1 MKKTFTTIMPDR
13 IGAFLRANRCLSGLG
28 LNITR
33 VSYNKAV
40 DMHMLF
46 IEAEGDPDT
55 LALAERELTAMGYLP
70 TQPDFGSVILMEF
83 TLKDEP
89 GSLTP
94 VLELINSFA
103 FNISYISAQENGSG
117 YQLFKMG
124 LYVDNGREISEFV
137 SRAALLCPIR
147 ILDYNKSEKVLDN
160 TVFYLSFANEISEKM
175 GFDAEQKN
183 GLIVNSNQIMQML
196 DEMGS
201 PPYKTFDYIGKFA
214 DALLKYRGEN
224 YHPRITRH
232 TTCTGTEI
240 TLIEPPVGSNTA
252 VIVKN
257 GRVFCADGGFPCFA
271 DGLWKVLTDEIPG
284 FDTAEKTMLLT
295 HGDVDH
301 CGCASR
307 FDRVYLNRR
316 VYDNFLSERSGD
328 NAIREVNPVHAPYVR
343 ISKILSDYTP
353 VDAAFEVFG
362 GDPTPG
368 ETLSFIGNVDWEDLH
383 FEVYEG
389 AGGHVR
395 GEMIWVERRE
405 KIAFTGDIFVNIKG
419 FTPEQAEFNRLA
431 PYLMTSVDTDPSLAK
446 RERDAMR
453 AILGE
458 GCWQIYSGHGAMA
471 ELNL

>member
-1 MKKTFTTIMPDR
+1 MPDR

-40 DMHMLF
+40 DKHMLF
-46 IEAEGDPDT
+46 IEAEGEPDK
-55 LALAERELTAMGYLP
+55 LDLAEKELSAMGYLP

-83 TLKDEP
+83 TLRDEP
-89 GSLTP
+89 GALTP

-103 FNISYISAQENGSG
+103 FNISYISAHENGSG

-147 ILDYNKSEKVLDN
+147 ILDYNKTEKVLDN

-175 GFDAEQKN
+175 GFGSDQKSK
-183 GLIVNSNQIMQML
+183 LLVNSNQIMHML
-196 DEMGS
+196 DEKGL

-214 DALLKYRGEN
+214 DALLKYRNQN
-224 YHPRITRH
+224 YKPRLTRN
-232 TTCTGTEI
+232 TTATGTEI
-240 TLIEPPVGSNTA
+240 LLIEPQVGSNTA
-252 VIVKN
+252 VIVRN
-257 GRVFCADGGFPCFA
+257 NRILCVDGGFPCCG
-271 DGLWKVLTDEIPG
+271 DGLWEVLKHEISG
-284 FDTAEKTMLLT
+284 FDSADKTMFLT

-301 CGCASR
+301 TGCVQL
-307 FDRVYLNRR
+307 FDRVFINRT
-316 VYDNFLSERSGD
+316 VFNNFTAESEGKD
-328 NAIREVNPVHAPYVR
+328 AIREENTVHAPYVQ
-343 ISKILSDYTP
+343 ISKILSDYQP
-353 VDAAFEVFG
+353 LNAVFEVFG
-362 GDPTPG
+362 TAPDT
-368 ETLSFIGNVDWEDLH
+368 EKALSFIGCVDWEDLH

-419 FTPEQAEFNRLA
+419 FTPEQAEFNRFA
-431 PYLMTSVDTDPSLAK
+431 PYLMTSVDTDPALAK
-446 RERDAMR
+446 KERDAMR
-453 AILGE
+453 EILGE
-458 GCWQIYSGHGAMA
+458 GKWQIYGGHGAMA
-471 ELNL
+471 EMTV

>member
-46 IEAEGDPDT
+46 IEAEGDADT

-175 GFDAEQKN
+175 GFGSEQKN

-201 PPYKTFDYIGKFA
+201 PPYKTFDYVGKFA

-224 YHPRITRH
+224 YHPRITRYL
-232 TTCTGTEI
+232 TCTGTEI
-240 TLIEPPVGSNTA
+240 LLIEPQVGSNTA

-257 GRVFCADGGFPCFA
+257 GRVLCVDGGFPCCA
-271 DGLWKVLTDEIPG
+271 DALWAVLSREIPG
-284 FDTAEKTMLLT
+284 FASMDRTMLLT

-301 CGCASR
+301 GGCAER
-307 FDRVYLNRR
+307 FDRVYVNRR
-316 VYDNFLSERSGD
+316 VYNNFLSEQRGE
-328 NAIREVNPVHAPYVR
+328 NAIREENPVHAPYVR
-343 ISKILSDYTP
+343 ISKLLSDYAP
-353 VDAAFEVFG
+353 IEAEFEVFG
-362 GDPTPG
+362 GDPVPG
-368 ETLSFIGNVDWEDLH
+368 EALSFIGTVDWEDLH

-389 AGGHVR
+389 AGGHVK

-419 FTPEQAEFNRLA
+419 FIPEQAEFNRLA

-446 RERDAMR
+446 QERDALR
-453 AILGE
+453 TVLGA
-458 GCWQIYSGHGAMA
+458 GRWQIFGGHGAMA

>member
-89 GSLTP
+89 GALTP

-175 GFDAEQKN
+175 GFGSEQKN
-183 GLIVNSNQIMQML
+183 GLIVNANQIMHML
-196 DEMGS
+196 DELGS

-240 TLIEPPVGSNTA
+240 TLIEPQVGSNTA

-257 GRVFCADGGFPCFA
+257 GRVLCVDGGFPCFG
-271 DGLWKVLTDEIPG
+271 DGLWAVLMREIPG
-284 FDTAEKTMLLT
+284 FETADKTMLLT

-301 CGCASR
+301 TGCVPR
-307 FDRVYLNRR
+307 FDRVYINQS
-316 VYDNFLSERSGD
+316 VAANFSAESMEQD
-328 NAIREVNPVHAPYVR
+328 AIREENPVHAPYVR
-343 ISKILSDYTP
+343 ISKILSDYAP
-353 VDAAFEVFG
+353 PDGKFEVFG
-362 GDPTPG
+362 TSPSDG
-368 ETLSFIGNVDWEDLH
+368 EALSPIGCVDWEDLH

-405 KIAFTGDIFVNIKG
+405 RIAFTGDIFVNIKG

-431 PYLMTSVDTDPSLAK
+431 PYLMTSVDTDPALAK
-446 RERDAMR
+446 REREAMR

-458 GCWQIYSGHGAMA
+458 GHWQIFGGHGAMA
-471 ELNL
+471 ELTI